1 MPFQDFRE
9 FLGVLRKHGEL
20 IDKPPSPAPPPAV
33 DAVATVNEAGRT
45 SYVALCAGC
54 HGLDGRGIPNTI
66 VPLRNNSTLRLADPR
81 NLIVA
86 TLDGIGPQNFPH
98 RMSLPTMPGFADK
111 LSDEQAAA
119 LVNYL
124 RAAWGGQKPDV
135 TAATVRALR

>member
-1 MPFQDFRE
+1 
-9 FLGVLRKHGEL
+9 
-20 IDKPPSPAPPPAV
+20 
-33 DAVATVNEAGRT
+33 
-45 SYVALCAGC
+45 
-54 HGLDGRGIPNTI
+54 
-66 VPLRNNSTLRLADPR
+66 
-81 NLIVA
+81 VA

-98 RMSLPTMPGFADK
+98 RMSLPGMPGFADK

>member
-1 MPFQDFRE
+1 DLAAMTTYL
-9 FLGVLRKHGEL
+9 LG
-20 IDKPPSPAPPPAV
+20 DSPPPPVPLPAI
-33 DAVATVNEAGRT
+33 DAVAAKAAASGAGRGT
-45 SYVALCAGC
+45 YVALCAGC

-86 TLDGIGPQNFPH
+86 TLDGIAPQNFPH

-111 LSDEQAAA
+111 LTDEQAAA